1 MNNTMFAQTFR
12 TKYLE
17 QMKKSSKT
25 RLDYKT
31 FNVLPKFNFWK
42 ADQVLG
48 SVSKQIADF
57 SDIS

>member
-1 MNNTMFAQTFR
+1 MMNNTMFAQTFR

-31 FNVLPKFNFWK
+31 FNVLPKFDFWK
-42 ADQVLG
+42 AD
-48 SVSKQIADF
+48 
-57 SDIS
+57 

>member
-31 FNVLPKFNFWK
+31 LMFCRSL
-42 ADQVLG
+42 
-48 SVSKQIADF
+48 
-57 SDIS
+57 ISGRQTRY